1 MSDNDTNGETN
12 RTTNT
17 TDTRFAAT
25 NDLLAIVLVGAVVTL
40 TAWFVF
46 DTGDVPLWL
55 ASVFALASITAVVWA
70 FGAAAFAKAA
80 DALGDR

>member
-1 MSDNDTNGETN
+1 MSDNETNDETN

-25 NDLLAIVLVGAVVTL
+25 NDLLASVLVGALVTL
-40 TAWFVF
+40 TVWFAVE
-46 DTGDVPLWL
+46 TGDVPLWL
-55 ASVFALASITAVVWA
+55 ASVFALAAITAVVWA

>member
-1 MSDNDTNGETN
+1 MTDDTNRT
-12 RTTNT
+12 TTNT

-70 FGAAAFAKAA
+70 FGAGAFRAAA